1 MTYRLIRAESCTST
15 NDLARDL
22 ARDGAPEGT
31 IIVSAEQTA
40 GRGTKGRSW
49 FSARD
54 KGLYLTVILRP
65 PAANLTRLPLA
76 AGLAARDAVERSHGL
91 SPKLFWPND
100 LVWNGKK
107 LAGVLC
113 ENAFTGEALDYALVG
128 VGINVNYE
136 EADFP
141 DEIRGLAISLRM
153 VTGKAADPEALLRS
167 FRSAFEEWYGAFV
180 DDRGDQI
187 VPAFERQSAFNHGD
201 WILAETGQGRMRGKY
216 MGIGPGG
223 ELILACP
230 DGIRHLTAAE
240 VLRVLN
246 P

>member
-1 MTYRLIRAESCTST
+1 MTYRLIRLESCTST
-15 NDLARDL
+15 NDVARVL

-49 FSARD
+49 FSVGG

-65 PAANLTRLPLA
+65 PAANLTRLPLM

-128 VGINVNYE
+128 VGINVNHE
-136 EADFP
+136 ESGFP

-153 VTGKAADPEALLRS
+153 ATGKAADPESLLRS
-167 FRSAFEEWYGAFV
+167 FRWTLEEWYGAFI
-180 DDRGDQI
+180 DEGSARI
-187 VPAFERQSAFNHGD
+187 VPAFERQSAFSRGE
-201 WILAETGQGRMRGKY
+201 WITAETGKGLLRGTY
-216 MGIGPGG
+216 HGLGPGG
-223 ELILACP
+223 ELLLACP
-230 DGIRHLTAAE
+230 DGIRRLTSAE

-246 P
+246 S

>member
-1 MTYRLIRAESCTST
+1 MTYRQIRLESCTST
-15 NDLARDL
+15 NDVARNL

-31 IIVSAEQTA
+31 IIISAEQTA
-40 GRGTKGRSW
+40 GRGTKGRPWS
-49 FSARD
+49 SARD

-76 AGLAARDAVERSHGL
+76 AGLATRDAVERSHGI

-113 ENAFTGEALDYALVG
+113 ENAFTGEDLDYALVG
-128 VGINVNYE
+128 VGINVNHE

-153 VTGKAADPEALLRS
+153 ATGKAADSETLFRS
-167 FRSAFEEWYGAFV
+167 FRSAFEEWHGAFV
-180 DDRGDQI
+180 DDEGARI
-187 VPAFERQSAFNHGD
+187 VSAFERQSAFNRGE
-201 WILAETGQGRMRGKY
+201 WILAETGKGRMRGKY
-216 MGIGPGG
+216 IGIGPGG
-223 ELILACP
+223 ELVLACP
-230 DGIRHLTAAE
+230 DGIHRLTAAE
-240 VLRVLN
+240 VLRVFN